1 MLTAASQVQLGG
13 ATLRT
18 RLLLERRFRG
28 HLVERSHL
36 TYDGAVQ
43 AATRVAPAGD
53 VAYLLLV
60 RAGEVRISDGRVLR
74 APVALALSGD
84 EFDRAPTQALTMR
97 LQGDHTTSL
106 ELCLRRADLRVTA
119 GLAQPP
125 LTLPG
130 ACWDALEALRA
141 AVDAAASAAAV
152 GVLLAALA
160 DAGVVVPALADAIA
174 LVEDERIAR
183 LWSGIEPLYASF
195 QPSATLGQ
203 LQAATGL
210 SLRQLGRDVPF
221 FLRTFALTTRS
232 FRDIARV
239 MRLRSAA
246 ILLSAPATTV
256 GEVARVVGYA
266 SLDAMARAFRDGG
279 LPAPSDV
286 RARVA
291 TAPTS

>member
-1 MLTAASQVQLGG
+1 MLTATSQVQLGG

-28 HLVERSHL
+28 HLVDRSHL

-60 RAGEVRISDGRVLR
+60 RTGEVRISDGRVLP
-74 APVALALSGD
+74 APVALALTGD

-97 LQGDHTTSL
+97 LQGAHTTSL

-119 GLAQPP
+119 GLVQPP
-125 LTLPG
+125 LSLPP
-130 ACWDALEALRA
+130 ACWAAFEQLHA
-141 AVDAAASAAAV
+141 AVDVAASGAAIRT
-152 GVLLAALA
+152 LLDALA
-160 DAGVVVPALADAIA
+160 EAGVVVRELAGAIA
-174 LVEDERIAR
+174 PVEDERIAR
-183 LWSGIEPLYASF
+183 LWSGIEPLYATF

-221 FLRTFALTTRS
+221 FLRTFALTMRS

-246 ILLSAPATTV
+246 MLLSAPSTTV

-291 TAPTS
+291 TTPTA